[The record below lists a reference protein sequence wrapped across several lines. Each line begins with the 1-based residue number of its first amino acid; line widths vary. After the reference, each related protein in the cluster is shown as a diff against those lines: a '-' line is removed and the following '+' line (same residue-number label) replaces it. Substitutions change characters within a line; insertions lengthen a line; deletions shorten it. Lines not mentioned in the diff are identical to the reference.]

1 MRHLPARSP
10 PPRNGRMAS
19 RTSWCVCRKGFKI
32 PSNGPDFIPE
42 EIVNRRSPKIATS
55 SGSRSFLMPF
65 RAVHHSHVYVDLPE
79 GTDTEGLGLGMGSN
93 FGNSMDLIE
102 YGTGNDADIFPTD
115 NEDHQE
121 GIAVPVR
128 VSLPPVR
135 GADFDRQR
143 VGIKFYPK
151 GTVPKYVVTSHQMRT
166 GVGND
171 WVLNRERIEDLLLRA
186 GHKLSIDEPA
196 MPTGA
201 LIADN
206 WLQAAALLSIPPNTI
221 ARHERFWPLPK
232 PALVISFQ
240 PHMHFR
246 GSRMMLEAIHPDGRR
261 EVLTDATHYDQNWQM
276 TYKYKTP
283 HLFPAGTILHTVS
296 FHDNTANN
304 KHNPDPTSWIGWG
317 RRTMDEM
324 GHGWTD
330 IAFLTDEQYRQ
341 ELAKR
346 RAPAD
351 ATASR

>member
-1 MRHLPARSP
+1 
-10 PPRNGRMAS
+10 
-19 RTSWCVCRKGFKI
+19 
-32 PSNGPDFIPE
+32 
-42 EIVNRRSPKIATS
+42 
-55 SGSRSFLMPF
+55 
-65 RAVHHSHVYVDLPE
+65 
-79 GTDTEGLGLGMGSN
+79 
-93 FGNSMDLIE
+93 
-102 YGTGNDADIFPTD
+102 
-115 NEDHQE
+115 
-121 GIAVPVR
+121 
-128 VSLPPVR
+128 
-135 GADFDRQR
+135 
-143 VGIKFYPK
+143 
-151 GTVPKYVVTSHQMRT
+151 
-166 GVGND
+166 
-171 WVLNRERIEDLLLRA
+171 
-186 GHKLSIDEPA
+186 

-201 LIADN
+201 LIAEHP
-206 WLQAAALLSIPPNTI
+206 LHRAALLSIPPNTV

-330 IAFLTDEQYRQ
+330 IAFLT
-341 ELAKR
+341 R
-346 RAPAD
+346 RAVSAGVGKAAGSGERDGEPVTIRSPVAEGSD
-351 ATASR
+351 RPRRPHV